1 MNINIKQEI
10 KELIPALTKEEF
22 EQLESNIKAEGCR
35 DPLVLANVEE
45 EEFLADGHNRLD
57 ICERNNIPFTTV
69 TKKFENLNE
78 VKIWVAKNQLG
89 RRNISVFTRA
99 ELVEHLRV
107 IFEEKAKKNLSLGGQ
122 LKGEALFDVKQG
134 SIEIKKVD
142 VSHEVAKIAGLGRN
156 TLIEHKQIKEFYEND
171 SEEIQSLRNNEKSI
185 HEVAKKIRGF
195 GKVRPENKEQV
206 KRLIKTGQAID
217 VKQATKIVQQNQ
229 RKEEVKSIVDTNPNI
244 VVKHGDAVEQ
254 LKTIEAN
261 SIDCVV
267 TDSPYGVNYSDSRET
282 FNTEYKDETQYAL
295 KLLDETCNELKRVCK
310 EDAHLY
316 FFSGYINMFEFKTI
330 ISKYF
335 NVHDNPIIWVK
346 NNHTLCDF
354 TKRYASKYEII
365 WFCSNKQR
373 MLNNPV
379 SPDVLTHAIPLNKQ
393 HSAQKP
399 VELLE
404 YLIKNSTVEGE
415 VVLDCFAGSG
425 STGVACKNTNRK
437 SVLIELE
444 EENINLI
451 KDNLK

>member
-1 MNINIKQEI
+1 MNIKDEI
-10 KELIPALTKEEF
+10 KNYLWPSSPEQNQMLETQILEE
-22 EQLESNIKAEGCR
+22 GVR
-35 DPLVLANVEE
+35 DPLVIAKLGE
-45 EEFLADGHNRLD
+45 EEFLADGHHRYD
-57 ICERNNIPFTTV
+57 ICQRHNLSFETV
-69 TKKFENLNE
+69 TKE
-78 VKIWVAKNQLG
+78 
-89 RRNISVFTRA
+89 FT
-99 ELVEHLRV
+99 
-107 IFEEKAKKNLSLGGQ
+107 SL
-122 LKGEALFDVKQG
+122 
-134 SIEIKKVD
+134 
-142 VSHEVAKIAGLGRN
+142 
-156 TLIEHKQIKEFYEND
+156 
-171 SEEIQSLRNNEKSI
+171 
-185 HEVAKKIRGF
+185 
-195 GKVRPENKEQV
+195 EQV
-206 KRLIKTGQAID
+206 KLWIDLNQSSKRNLSEKQLAISMGRAYLAMKKNVGAPIENKNNSGEKVNVETVSTLTFDEPKRTRDIVAKQFDVSDKTVQTNASLAKAYTSLVEDMPTRKTTIDKLNKKETIQLAKLDNKERVVELLSTGQAID

-229 RKEEVKSIVDTNPNI
+229 RKEEVKLIVDTNPNI

-379 SPDVLTHAIPLNKQ
+379 SPDVLTYSIPLNKQ

-425 STGVACKNTNRK
+425 STGVACKHTNRK
-437 SVLIELE
+437 SILIELE